1 MNTASNTRTRL
12 PAEADAI
19 EARFAL
25 RLTARLEAGAQT
37 LPHDISERLR
47 VARQQALAQARQPA
61 VAVRRPQTSPAQ
73 DISIVDIDPR
83 SGAATLGRT
92 GPVGDE
98 SVWWSR
104 LGWLLPTLVLAAG
117 LAGMGEWESRE
128 QIAQAAQIDTE
139 LLGDDL
145 PPAAYLDAGFGEF
158 LRRPP
163 EVAPPV
169 VEPMPEP
176 AAESPLDPSPA
187 VGS

>member
-1 MNTASNTRTRL
+1 MNTVSTTRTRL
-12 PAEADAI
+12 PAEADAL

-25 RLTARLEAGAQT
+25 RLTARLETGAQS

-47 VARQQALAQARQPA
+47 VARMQALAQARHQT
-61 VAVRRPQTSPAQ
+61 VVVRRPQTGSAQ
-73 DISIVDIDPR
+73 EISIVDLDPR
-83 SGAATLGRT
+83 SGAATLGRL
-92 GPVGDE
+92 PPHGDE

-104 LGWLLPTLVLAAG
+104 LGWALPALVLALG
-117 LAGMGEWESRE
+117 LAGLGEWETRE

-163 EVAPPV
+163 EMAHPV
-169 VEPMPEP
+169 QPEETQGVE
-176 AAESPLDPSPA
+176 DPTTLVTS

>member
-1 MNTASNTRTRL
+1 MNFATPQRPHPSSDDLQARL
-12 PAEADAI
+12 
-19 EARFAL
+19 AL
-25 RLTARLEAGAQT
+25 QLTAGLSERAEH

-61 VAVRRPQTSPAQ
+61 VAVRRPQASPAQ
-73 DISIVDIDPR
+73 DISIVDIDPG

-128 QIAQAAQIDTE
+128 QIAQAARIDTE

-176 AAESPLDPSPA
+176 TVESPLDTSPA

>member
-1 MNTASNTRTRL
+1 VNTVSTTRTRL

-61 VAVRRPQTSPAQ
+61 VAVRRPQALPARE
-73 DISIVDIDPR
+73 ISIVDIDPG
-83 SGAATLGRT
+83 SGTATLGRT

-98 SVWWSR
+98 SVWWGR
-104 LGWLLPTLVLAAG
+104 LGWLLPALVLSAG

-128 QIAQAAQIDTE
+128 RIAQAAQIDTE

-163 EVAPPV
+163 EVAPV
-169 VEPMPEP
+169 VVTPMVE
-176 AAESPLDPSPA
+176 EPLDTSLA
-187 VGS
+187 AGS

>member
-1 MNTASNTRTRL
+1 VNTASTTRTRL
-12 PAEADAI
+12 PSEADAL

-47 VARQQALAQARQPA
+47 IARMQALAQARHQA
-61 VAVRRPQTSPAQ
+61 AAARRPQTNTAL
-73 DISIVDIDPR
+73 DISIVGIDTG
-83 SGAATLGRT
+83 SGAATLGRM
-92 GPVGDE
+92 GSAGEE

-104 LGWLLPTLVLAAG
+104 IGWAVPALVLALG
-117 LAGMGEWESRE
+117 LVGMGEWESRE

-163 EVAPPV
+163 EVAPPEAPV
-169 VEPMPEP
+169 VMP
-176 AAESPLDPSPA
+176 AAEDPTLLPTTA
-187 VGS
+187 GS